1 MSTLDVMVDS
11 YLTPKL
17 KEGETIDLS
26 LYTPSQRTNIRLYG
40 LDCKD
45 WTPLDVFDYRLK
57 WHNAEPET
65 VKVQPKNLKKA
76 TRWCK
81 MNLYHQ
87 DFNINKWAN
96 AEDSHNFVFKDKEN
110 AFLYKLGFSG

>member
-57 WHNAEPET
+57 WPGNCET
-65 VKVQPKNLKKA
+65 VTVRGQLDTA
-76 TRWCK
+76 TKWCRSHCF
-81 MNLYHQ
+81 HQ
-87 DFNINKWAN
+87 DFTIQKYANPDDSHSIHFKN
-96 AEDSHNFVFKDKEN
+96 AEEALLFRLSI
-110 AFLYKLGFSG
+110 G